1 MNLVSAT
8 SGTELAEIVRRIMAG
23 DPAAEEEL
31 VSRYSQGISVI
42 ISRIVGSRS
51 ATEDVSQET
60 FKIVLEK
67 TRRGDVRQPERLSGF
82 ICSVARNAAIDYVRR
97 ARKTGSLEEVRNAGH
112 IPDPAPTQLDE
123 ILNREKTLI
132 VRRIISELKIK
143 RDRDVLLRY
152 FIAEEDKNK
161 ICADLDLTRAQF
173 NNVIFRASARFKKL
187 YVRLAGE
194 PER

>member
-8 SGTELAEIVRRIMAG
+8 SGMELAEIVRRIMAG

-31 VSRYSQGISVI
+31 ASRYSHGVSVI
-42 ISRIVGSRS
+42 IDRIVRS
-51 ATEDVSQET
+51 QSASEDVSQET
-60 FKIVLEK
+60 FRIALEK
-67 TRRGDVRQPERLSGF
+67 IRRGDVRQPERLSGF
-82 ICSVARNAAIDYVRR
+82 VCSVARNVAIDYVRR
-97 ARKTGSLEEVRNAGH
+97 ARKTGNLEEVRNAH
-112 IPDPAPTQLDE
+112 IPDPAPSQLDE
-123 ILNREKTLI
+123 ILNREKALI

-173 NNVIFRASARFKKL
+173 NSVIFRACARFKEL
-187 YVRLAGE
+187 YVRLVGQ

>member
-1 MNLVSAT
+1 VNVVGTT

-31 VSRYSQGISVI
+31 VSRYTQGISVI
-42 ISRIVGSRS
+42 ISRIVRSRS

-60 FKIVLEK
+60 LKIVLEK
-67 TRRGDVRQPERLSGF
+67 TRCGDVRQPERLSGF
-82 ICSVARNAAIDYVRR
+82 ICCVARNTAIEYVRR
-97 ARKTGSLEEVRNAGH
+97 ARKTGNLEEVGNAGR
-112 IPDPAPTQLDE
+112 IPDPAPSQLDE
-123 ILNREKTLI
+123 ILNRERSLI

-152 FIAEEDKNK
+152 FIAEEDKSK

-173 NNVIFRASARFKKL
+173 NSVIFRASARFKEL